1 MRYFLRLTMIILF
14 LYPLVLHAQEDIS
27 VRKKDFKSGKA
38 GFTEAWKHVENG
50 DDFYSDG
57 AVFFR
62 NAFDEYLLAF
72 IYNSTNAELNYKT
85 GASALLSDRK
95 EEAAGFLLKAHEL
108 KKDVAGDILFLSGRA
123 LQYTGRFDEAIN
135 SFNEYLTS
143 PGKKPA
149 ENIAMAKKYIEECN
163 FALILTR
170 DTLGFLINNLDDSIN
185 TASDEYSAIFSSDG
199 ETLYFGSRRELPHSS
214 SYYPDSK
221 FDENIFISKQTNGS
235 WGTAM
240 SAGKSLLTKYCE
252 TPLYI
257 SSDNN
262 ILYLYSGYEND
273 GDIKMAVLNK
283 KGQWK
288 DPEAIPYNINTGDSE
303 TSFTFAPSGDEIY
316 YVTDSGKDNLGGKD
330 IYFIKKLNE
339 KKWSKPQNAGPVIN
353 TVYDEESVRFSVTG
367 DTLWFSSK
375 GHNSM
380 GGFDIFYSVR
390 NQDGMWDSVRNS
402 GYPVNTSWDELFYY
416 PSPVNDSM
424 FYFASNRSGGFGGL
438 DIYQGIILP
447 PVKPAVIEIP
457 VQTQVKTEPDT
468 VFIRDTLVVIKEQIT
483 APLPAIQP
491 APEKEEVILFL
502 TGTVKDSETGE
513 PVIAKIDII
522 DLSSDLV
529 IATTASSDI
538 DGSYRIRLPE
548 RKPYMIDLR
557 ATGFMSDLKRVN
569 IPASLATDSFTF
581 DAVLTKVKVG
591 TKVVLNNILFQ
602 SGKSVLTADSYS
614 GIDRLVNFMKDNPQV
629 KIEISGHTDKTG
641 SEPLN
646 LKLSE
651 NRAKAV
657 ADYLIQKEIARE
669 RIEYKGFG
677 SVQPIADNATPKGR
691 TENRRVEFKI
701 LEF

>member
-1 MRYFLRLTMIILF
+1 MIVL
-14 LYPLVLHAQEDIS
+14 LLDPLGLQAQEDIS

-38 GFTEAWKHVENG
+38 GFSEAWKHVENG

-108 KKDVAGDILFLSGRA
+108 KKDVAGDILFLSGKA
-123 LQYTGRFDEAIN
+123 LQYSGRFDEAVN

-149 ENIAMAKKYIEECN
+149 DNIALAKKYIEECN
-163 FALILTR
+163 FALVLTS
-170 DTLGFLINNLDDSIN
+170 DTLGILISNLEDSIN

-199 ETLYFGSRRELPHSS
+199 ETLYFGSRRELPRSS

-221 FDENIFISKQTNGS
+221 FDENIFISNQKNGS
-235 WGTAM
+235 WGTARH
-240 SAGKSLLTKYCE
+240 AGKNLLTKYCE

-257 SSDNN
+257 SPDNST
-262 ILYLYSGYEND
+262 LYLYSGYEND
-273 GDIKMAVLNK
+273 GDVKMTVLNK

-288 DPEAIPYNINTGDSE
+288 DPEAIQYNINTGEPE
-303 TSFTFAPSGDEIY
+303 TSFTFSPSGNEIF
-316 YVTDSGKDNLGGKD
+316 YVTASGKDNLGGKD
-330 IYFIKKLNE
+330 IYFIKKVNE

-353 TVYDEESVRFSVTG
+353 TMYDEESVRFSLTG

-380 GGFDIFYSVR
+380 GGFDIFFSVK
-390 NQDGMWDSVRNS
+390 NQEGAWDSVRNI
-402 GYPVNTSWDELFYY
+402 GYPVNTPWDELFYH
-416 PSPVNDSM
+416 PSPVSDSM
-424 FYFASNRSGGFGGL
+424 FYFSSNRSGGYGGL

-447 PVKPAVIEIP
+447 PFEPAVSELP
-457 VQTQVKTEPDT
+457 EQLTVRTEPDT
-468 VFIRDTLVVIKEQIT
+468 VFIRDTLVVIKEQAP
-483 APLPAIQP
+483 APLPVDQP
-491 APEKEEVILFL
+491 APVKEEIVLFL
-502 TGTVKDSETGE
+502 TGTVKDSDTGE
-513 PVIAKIDII
+513 PVMAKIDII
-522 DLSSDLV
+522 DQSSDLV

-538 DGSYRIRLPE
+538 DGTYRIRLPE
-548 RKPYMIDLR
+548 KKPYLIDLR
-557 ATGFMSDLKRVN
+557 ATGFMSDLKRLT
-569 IPASLATDSFTF
+569 IPASLATDSFIF

-602 SGKSVLTADSYS
+602 SGKSVLTADSYI
-614 GIDRLVNFMKDNPQV
+614 GINRLLNFMKDNPQV

-657 ADYLIQKEIARE
+657 ADYLVQKEIARE

-677 SVQPIADNATPKGR
+677 SVQPIADNATVAGR
-691 TENRRVEFKI
+691 SENRRVEFKI